1 MTEAAVP
8 QPQALPKPDSSG
20 QTAVAILLAIS
31 FCHLLND
38 MMQSLLPALYPML
51 KTSYAL
57 SFGQISL
64 LTFTFQV
71 TASLL
76 QPIIGSYTDRSP
88 RSYSLAAGM
97 GFTLVWL
104 LLLAFGV
111 SYRSLHVAAG
121 VIASTSSVFH
131 RQTPLLPLTG
141 SVRPYVPRPC
151 ARH

>member
-1 MTEAAVP
+1 MSETALSQRQGVQQPGAA
-8 QPQALPKPDSSG
+8 G
-20 QTAVAILLAIS
+20 RTTFTILAAIS

-57 SFGQISL
+57 SFGEIGI

-88 RSYSLAAGM
+88 RPYSLAVGM
-97 GFTLVWL
+97 AFTLVGL
-104 LLLAFGV
+104 
-111 SYRSLHVAAG
+111 
-121 VIASTSSVFH
+121 
-131 RQTPLLPLTG
+131 
-141 SVRPYVPRPC
+141 
-151 ARH
+151 